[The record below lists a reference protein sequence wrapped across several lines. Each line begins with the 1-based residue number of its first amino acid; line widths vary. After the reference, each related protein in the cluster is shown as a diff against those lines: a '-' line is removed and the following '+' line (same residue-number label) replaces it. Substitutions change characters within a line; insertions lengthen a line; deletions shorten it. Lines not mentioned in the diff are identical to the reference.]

1 MCCLSVNL
9 FFFCLSLSL
18 CINCYDLSLFQC
30 ALFLSPSFLICQLPP
45 SYGQFVLVRT
55 KRAPMRRC
63 WFPMFCL
70 FVSLHFVCLPFLI
83 CQLLP
88 SYGEFVLVRITRA
101 PRRGAA
107 SLYSSSPNKLKR
119 TPMSV
124 CTWDCK
130 SLVCYPWCKG
140 GIYIKSITKNKCT
153 RKEQNRKFDQFKS
166 FA

>member
-9 FFFCLSLSL
+9 FFVCLSLSL

-30 ALFLSPSFLICQLPP
+30 ALFLSSSFLIRQLLPP
-45 SYGQFVLVRT
+45 YGQFVLVRT

-70 FVSLHFVCLPFLI
+70 FVSLHFV

-130 SLVCYPWCKG
+130 SLVCYPWCKDG
-140 GIYIKSITKNKCT
+140 TYIKSITKNKCT